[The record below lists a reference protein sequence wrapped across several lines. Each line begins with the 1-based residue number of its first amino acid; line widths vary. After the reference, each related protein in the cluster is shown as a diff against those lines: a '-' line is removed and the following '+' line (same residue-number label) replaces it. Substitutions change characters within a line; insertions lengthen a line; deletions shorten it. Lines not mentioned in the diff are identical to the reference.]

1 MPLQSSGAISLN
13 DIHTEVGG
21 TSETQASLNDSDIRS
36 LVSKLSGDENSFDDY
51 YGVSSSPIISG
62 DGFFW
67 WYSTSTSGGVPN
79 PQFTFAA
86 IVVKLGGNVVKG
98 SFTANASNGGPNP
111 SSGQSWHNGTNAATN
126 NLYFLAAASYT
137 HTDGN
142 TYVPVNPVIV
152 GQTSTYPTGNFGGS
166 LPQPQS
172 AYDAAGIKLQG
183 T

>member
-98 SFTANASNGGPNP
+98 SFTANASNGGP
-111 SSGQSWHNGTNAATN
+111 
-126 NLYFLAAASYT
+126 
-137 HTDGN
+137 
-142 TYVPVNPVIV
+142 
-152 GQTSTYPTGNFGGS
+152 
-166 LPQPQS
+166 
-172 AYDAAGIKLQG
+172 
-183 T
+183 